1 MEIVYPRVCGVDVHK
16 SFIVAVICISESVKP
31 LYLKKRFSTFHNSL
45 VQFRSW
51 LLDNDCQNVCME
63 STGKYYIPVY
73 NVLEGHISNI
83 VVANPKWV
91 RAVKGEK
98 DDDKDA
104 KWIADLF
111 KLGIVNGSFIPSKDI
126 RILRELTRYKF
137 KLTNIRSS
145 EKNRYQNALT
155 VGNCKLD
162 MVFSDVFGKSSSS
175 IANLILSNKEYTEE
189 DILSK
194 VNKKCKSSEEDILN
208 AVSGTKLTPIQK
220 SRIKLIQKHM
230 DQVSENISEINKL
243 IDVMAAPFEDDINF
257 LCQIPGVRR
266 DSAIIILSEI
276 GNDMEQFK
284 SARKI
289 TSWAGLTP
297 TNNQSAGKKK
307 SVKISRAG
315 VYLKPCLVEVAHA
328 AVKDKEHPYYANKF
342 NKISKRRGK
351 KRAYIAIARKILIAI
366 YHMLLTGEAWNPKDL
381 ADIETTIE
389 QREKFLKNNLKSDI
403 NQLLK
408 IGFTIEDLTNFVQQ
422 NAKIIPIPQQLT
434 LLGER
439 GHYTFSPILDN
450 LFLFFYSDYTSKF
463 NTHLIIFWA
472 TREINL

>member
-31 LYLKKRFSTFHNSL
+31 RYLKKRFSTFHNSL

-73 NVLEGHISNI
+73 NVLEGFISNI

-111 KLGIVNGSFIPSKDI
+111 KLGIVKGSFIPSKDI

-162 MVFSDVFGKSSSS
+162 MVFTDVFGKSSSN
-175 IANLILSNKEYTEE
+175 IANLILSDKEYTEE

-194 VNKKCKSSEEDILN
+194 VHKSCKASNEDIIN
-208 AVSGTKLTPIQK
+208 AVSGIDLTPVQK
-220 SRIKLIQKHM
+220 ARIHVIQKHM
-230 DQVSENISEINKL
+230 DQVNENINEINKL
-243 IDVMAAPFEDDINF
+243 IDIMAKPFEDDINF
-257 LCQIPGVRR
+257 LCQIPGVKR
-266 DSAIIILSEI
+266 DSAIVILSEI
-276 GNDMEQFK
+276 GNDMERFQT
-284 SARKI
+284 ARRI

-297 TNNQSAGKKK
+297 MNNQSAGKKK

-328 AVKDKEHPYYANKF
+328 AIKDKEHPYYANKF

-366 YHMLLTGEAWNPKDL
+366 YHMLLTGEVWNPRDL
-381 ADIETTIE
+381 SDIETPVE
-389 QREKFLKNNLKSDI
+389 QREKYLKNNLKSDI
-403 NQLLK
+403 KQLLS
-408 IGFTIEDLTNFVQQ
+408 IGLTVDDLNNFIQQ
-422 NAKIIPIPQQLT
+422 NANISPIPQ
-434 LLGER
+434 
-439 GHYTFSPILDN
+439 
-450 LFLFFYSDYTSKF
+450 
-463 NTHLIIFWA
+463 
-472 TREINL
+472 